1 MQNNKVVLI
10 VIDALRFDTAC
21 THMGFLHHLVERQVA
36 ARYKVCSEVPSLSRP
51 LYETILTGTPP
62 YCTWCYQQYDSAFIE
77 RPKCLSYRKGAWF
90 NYSSLRLLLGE

>member
-36 ARYKVCSEVPSLSRP
+36 ARYKICSEVPSLSRP
-51 LYETILTGTPP
+51 LYETILTGTP
-62 YCTWCYQQYDSAFIE
+62 YCPWRYQQYDSAFIE
-77 RPKCLSYRKGAWF
+77 RAKCLSCRKGARF
-90 NYSSLRLLLGE
+90 IYSSLRLLLGE

>member
-36 ARYKVCSEVPSLSRP
+36 AAIRFAQRCL
-51 LYETILTGTPP
+51 LYQDH
-62 YCTWCYQQYDSAFIE
+62 CMRRF
-77 RPKCLSYRKGAWF
+77 
-90 NYSSLRLLLGE
+90 